1 MRAVSQ
7 RKAVLDLAWR
17 AAMTL
22 DSLPDNGY
30 GA

>member
-1 MRAVSQ
+1 MRSVSQ
-7 RKAVLDLAWR
+7 REAVLDLVWR

-22 DSLPDNGY
+22 DSLPDNDY